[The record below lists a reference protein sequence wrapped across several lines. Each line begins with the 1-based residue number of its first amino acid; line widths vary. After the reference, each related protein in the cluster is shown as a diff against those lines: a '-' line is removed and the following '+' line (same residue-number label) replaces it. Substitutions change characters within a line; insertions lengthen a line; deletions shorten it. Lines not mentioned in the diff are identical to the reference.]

1 MKRTARPLLFVAA
14 IFLLTHA
21 GRATPQQPV
30 TGNASRHVVIITLD
44 GFGGWAIDDPYLP
57 VPTLRTLAARGARAA
72 GMRPVNPTVTWPN
85 HTAIVTGVTPA
96 KHGVLFNGV
105 LLREPGVPPRVE
117 PWRNKSEMV

>member
-1 MKRTARPLLFVAA
+1 MKRTVGSLLFVAA
-14 IFLLTHA
+14 MLLLADA
-21 GRATPQQPV
+21 GLATPQQPV

-44 GFGGWAIDDPYLP
+44 GFGGWAMDDPYLP
-57 VPTLRTLAARGARAA
+57 VPTLRALASRGTRAT

-105 LLREPGVPPRVE
+105 
-117 PWRNKSEMV
+117 